1 MDLDHL
7 GMQRALPLSGV
18 SHVGSDFPFLYEAIV
33 GSGASEFQTALAFW
47 KYIRK
52 LTKYLEIII

>member
-1 MDLDHL
+1 MDLDHM

-18 SHVGSDFPFLYEAIV
+18 SHVGQKFPFLCEATL
-33 GSGASEFQTALAFW
+33 GSGASEFQTASAFW

-52 LTKYLEIII
+52 LTK

>member
-1 MDLDHL
+1 MGLDPL

-18 SHVGSDFPFLYEAIV
+18 SHVGWEFPLLYEATV

-52 LTKYLEIII
+52 LTKYLEIIT